1 MVKRLSLR
9 ARLLL
14 GVVAL
19 AAVGLVAANVAT
31 YSTLSSYLLDR
42 TDSTLDQTAQ
52 TLRRPGPGGGIRSA
66 PPGTFVQVR
75 SLDGD
80 TVVATFSGA
89 TLPGASVP
97 APNLPDAVKPPAP
110 NRTTEAVRYFTVGG
124 AHGGPEYR
132 VRASIAQG
140 DEAMLLVAS
149 SLRDVNSTLHRLLAI
164 ELVVTALV
172 LAAIAGL
179 GLWLVRLGLRP
190 LDAIGQTA
198 SAIAAGDLSRRVERA
213 EERTEV
219 GRLGLALNAMLAR
232 IESSFRAQ
240 EASERKLRRFVA
252 DASHELRTP
261 LSAVRAYAELYDR
274 GAAERPDDLE
284 RSMKGISRESER
296 MSVLVEDLLL
306 LARLDDGR
314 PLEREPVELDEVVGE
329 AVETAQA
336 VDPDRAIELHAEPAT
351 VLGDRVRLAPD
362 RRQPPRERPRPHASG
377 HARFRLGQA
386 PKRERRDRGHGRG
399 AGARRG
405 APRASLRALL
415 PRRPV
420 PRPGERRRRTRP
432 RDRRRRRRG
441 ARRDRLGIVAAG
453 RGHDRRDRA
462 SARPRRGL
470 SSTADSQAA
479 HRGCRG
485 PGGAMRETPSAK
497 GHA

>member
-1 MVKRLSLR
+1 MIKRLSLR

-97 APNLPDAVKPPAP
+97 APNLPDAVRPPAL

-149 SLRDVNSTLHRLLAI
+149 SLRDVNSTLNRLLAI

-219 GRLGLALNAMLAR
+219 GRLGLALNSMLAR

-314 PLEREPVELDEVVGE
+314 PLERERVELDEVVGE

-351 VLGDRVRLAPD
+351 VLGDRVRLRQIVDNLLANVRAHTPPGTPASVSVT
-362 RRQPPRERPRPHASG
+362 RRNGSAEIAVTDAGPGLDEEHLEHLFERFYRADPSRARASG
-377 HARFRLGQA
+377 GVGLGLA
-386 PKRERRDRGHGRG
+386 IVAAVAEAHGG
-399 AGARRG
+399 T
-405 APRASLRALL
+405 ASASS
-415 PRRPV
+415 
-420 PRPGERRRRTRP
+420 RPGEGTTIAIALP
-432 RDRRRRRRG
+432 LARD
-441 ARRDRLGIVAAG
+441 AG
-453 RGHDRRDRA
+453 
-462 SARPRRGL
+462 
-470 SSTADSQAA
+470 
-479 HRGCRG
+479 
-485 PGGAMRETPSAK
+485 
-497 GHA
+497 

>member
-1 MVKRLSLR
+1 MSKRLSLR

-14 GVVAL
+14 AVVVL
-19 AAVGLVAANVAT
+19 AAIGLVAANVAT

-42 TDSTLDQTAQ
+42 TDSTLDQTAE

-97 APNLPDAVKPPAP
+97 APKLPGTVKPPTL
-110 NRTTEAVRYFTVGG
+110 NRSREAVRYFTVGG

-132 VRASIAQG
+132 VRASIAQD

-190 LDAIGQTA
+190 LDAIGETA

-219 GRLGLALNAMLAR
+219 GRLGLALNSMLAR

-261 LSAVRAYAELYDR
+261 LSAVRAYSELYDR

-284 RSMKGISRESER
+284 RSMQGISRESER

-336 VDPDRAIELHAEPAT
+336 VDPERAIELHAEPAT
-351 VLGDRVRLAPD
+351 VLGDRVRLRQIVDNLLANVRAHTPAGTPASVSV
-362 RRQPPRERPRPHASG
+362 RRKNGSAEIAVTDAGPGLDEEHLEHLFERFYRADASRSRASG
-377 HARFRLGQA
+377 GVGLGLA
-386 PKRERRDRGHGRG
+386 IVAAVAEAHGG
-399 AGARRG
+399 T
-405 APRASLRALL
+405 ASASS
-415 PRRPV
+415 
-420 PRPGERRRRTRP
+420 RPGEGTT
-432 RDRRRRRRG
+432 
-441 ARRDRLGIVAAG
+441 VAIALPL
-453 RGHDRRDRA
+453 A
-462 SARPRRGL
+462 P
-470 SSTADSQAA
+470 
-479 HRGCRG
+479 
-485 PGGAMRETPSAK
+485 
-497 GHA
+497 

>member
-1 MVKRLSLR
+1 MVERLSLR

-75 SLDGD
+75 SLAGD

-97 APNLPDAVKPPAP
+97 APKLPDTVRPPALS
-110 NRTTEAVRYFTVGG
+110 RTTEAVRYFTVGG
-124 AHGGPEYR
+124 ARGGPEYR
-132 VRASIAQG
+132 VRASVAQD
-140 DEAMLLVAS
+140 DEAMLLVAT

-172 LAAIAGL
+172 LGAIAGI

-190 LDAIGQTA
+190 LDAIGETA

-240 EASERKLRRFVA
+240 QASERKLRRFVA

-284 RSMKGISRESER
+284 RSMQGISRESER

-314 PLEREPVELDEVVGE
+314 PLERERVELDEVVGE

-351 VLGDRVRLAPD
+351 VLGDRVRLRQIVDNLLANVRAHTPPGTPASVSVT
-362 RRQPPRERPRPHASG
+362 RRNGSAEISVTDAGPGLDEEHLEHLFERFYRADPSRARASG
-377 HARFRLGQA
+377 GVGLGLA
-386 PKRERRDRGHGRG
+386 IVAAVAEAHGG
-399 AGARRG
+399 T
-405 APRASLRALL
+405 ASASS
-415 PRRPV
+415 
-420 PRPGERRRRTRP
+420 RPGEGTTIAIALP
-432 RDRRRRRRG
+432 LARD
-441 ARRDRLGIVAAG
+441 AA
-453 RGHDRRDRA
+453 
-462 SARPRRGL
+462 
-470 SSTADSQAA
+470 
-479 HRGCRG
+479 
-485 PGGAMRETPSAK
+485 
-497 GHA
+497 

>member
-97 APNLPDAVKPPAP
+97 APNLPDAVTPPAP

-261 LSAVRAYAELYDR
+261 LSAVRAYAELYER

-351 VLGDRVRLAPD
+351 VLGDRVRLRQIVDNLLANVRAHTPPGTPASVSVT
-362 RRQPPRERPRPHASG
+362 RRNGSAEISVTDAGPGLDEEHLEHLFERFYRADPSRARASG
-377 HARFRLGQA
+377 GVGLGLA
-386 PKRERRDRGHGRG
+386 IVAAVAEAHGG
-399 AGARRG
+399 T
-405 APRASLRALL
+405 ASASS
-415 PRRPV
+415 
-420 PRPGERRRRTRP
+420 RPGEGTTVAIALP
-432 RDRRRRRRG
+432 LARD
-441 ARRDRLGIVAAG
+441 AG
-453 RGHDRRDRA
+453 
-462 SARPRRGL
+462 
-470 SSTADSQAA
+470 
-479 HRGCRG
+479 
-485 PGGAMRETPSAK
+485 
-497 GHA
+497 

>member
-1 MVKRLSLR
+1 MIKRLSLR

-97 APNLPDAVKPPAP
+97 APNLPDAVKPPAL

-149 SLRDVNSTLHRLLAI
+149 SLRDVNSTLNRLLAI

-219 GRLGLALNAMLAR
+219 GRLGLALNSMLAR

-314 PLEREPVELDEVVGE
+314 PLERERVELDEVVGE

-351 VLGDRVRLAPD
+351 VLGDRVRLRQIVDNLLANVRAHTPPGTPASVSVT
-362 RRQPPRERPRPHASG
+362 RRNGSAEISVTDAGPGLDEEHLEHLFERFYRADPSRARASG
-377 HARFRLGQA
+377 GVGLGLA
-386 PKRERRDRGHGRG
+386 IVAAVAEAHGG
-399 AGARRG
+399 T
-405 APRASLRALL
+405 ASASS
-415 PRRPV
+415 
-420 PRPGERRRRTRP
+420 RPGEGTTIAIALP
-432 RDRRRRRRG
+432 LVLD
-441 ARRDRLGIVAAG
+441 AV
-453 RGHDRRDRA
+453 
-462 SARPRRGL
+462 
-470 SSTADSQAA
+470 
-479 HRGCRG
+479 
-485 PGGAMRETPSAK
+485 
-497 GHA
+497 

>member
-336 VDPDRAIELHAEPAT
+336 VDPERAIELHAEPAT
-351 VLGDRVRLAPD
+351 VLGDRVRLRQIVDNLLANVRAHTPPGTPASVSV
-362 RRQPPRERPRPHASG
+362 RRRNGSAEIAVTDAGPGLDEEHLEHLFERFYRADPSRARASG
-377 HARFRLGQA
+377 GVGLGLA
-386 PKRERRDRGHGRG
+386 IVAAVAEAHGG
-399 AGARRG
+399 T
-405 APRASLRALL
+405 ASASS
-415 PRRPV
+415 
-420 PRPGERRRRTRP
+420 RPGEGTTVAIALP
-432 RDRRRRRRG
+432 LARD
-441 ARRDRLGIVAAG
+441 
-453 RGHDRRDRA
+453 
-462 SARPRRGL
+462 
-470 SSTADSQAA
+470 AD
-479 HRGCRG
+479 
-485 PGGAMRETPSAK
+485 
-497 GHA
+497 